1 VGVGRIGSILGP
13 LVAGQLRQAGWSAG
27 HVLGAMV
34 PVALA
39 AGAAVVAM
47 TYLVKLRDS

>member
-1 VGVGRIGSILGP
+1 

-27 HVLGAMV
+27 HVLDAMV

-39 AGAAVVAM
+39 AGAATVAL
-47 TYLVKLRDS
+47 TWLVKLDDH